1 MKYRI
6 KNNQEK
12 RLKFYVNQQE
22 FEVIKTE
29 FEASGY
35 NSLSA
40 YLRKKI
46 SGNGIIIPY
55 PKELLN
61 ELDKMGIQQSRI
73 GNNINQIAKKVIYI
87 TKKVVFQRI
96 SLTSS
101 IRKWEPI
108 WKQQMSFLR
117 PIGALFASLV
127 S

>member
-61 ELDKMGIQQSRI
+61 EMDKMGIQQSRI
-73 GNNINQIAKKVIYI
+73 GNNINQIAKKVHLYNKEGSFPKNILDQFNKEMGAYLEA
-87 TKKVVFQRI
+87 TNELSQAYRG
-96 SLTSS
+96 L
-101 IRKWEPI
+101 IRKF
-108 WKQQMSFLR
+108 S
-117 PIGALFASLV
+117 
-127 S
+127 